1 MACQIMP
8 EEYRLFNFEYPAN
21 VAVRNTFL
29 EVSLKDDQVQRFFEK
44 MRRAQSCPGG
54 AFHREGPRGWLPP
67 VADEPEPV
75 ERQLTLPAAP
85 TEGAAAGV
93 VGAVTVINGSNNAY
107 GIEHGGFVV
116 QPEVVEDMLPFMQ
129 QVEPKVSV
137 PFIDTRYCSISTNG
151 HLPQMES
158 NTRFSPADDWWVQEE
173 HLVEVRNEVRQDTT
187 QGVASPAPSSTRT
200 RGACKELSAG
210 SATDVSLV
218 RRSAA
223 EGRSGKGFG
232 KGENSDGLLNSSC
245 SNGVGFDQ
253 LLSALTAMTEAA
265 TMAAGCQLLAA

>member
-1 MACQIMP
+1 MP

-173 HLVEVRNEVRQDTT
+173 HLVEVRNVGSAGHNAGRCKPCAFIHTDKGCMQGVECRFCHRCEPGEKKRRRREKWERVRQ
-187 QGVASPAPSSTRT
+187 R
-200 RGACKELSAG
+200 REL
-210 SATDVSLV
+210 
-218 RRSAA
+218 RRPI
-223 EGRSGKGFG
+223 K
-232 KGENSDGLLNSSC
+232 
-245 SNGVGFDQ
+245 
-253 LLSALTAMTEAA
+253 
-265 TMAAGCQLLAA
+265 